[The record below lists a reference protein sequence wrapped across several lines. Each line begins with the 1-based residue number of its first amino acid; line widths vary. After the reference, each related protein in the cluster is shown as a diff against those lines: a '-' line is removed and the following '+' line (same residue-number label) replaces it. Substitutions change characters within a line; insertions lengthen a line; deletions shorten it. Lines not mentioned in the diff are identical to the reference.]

1 MGVVTDMASKRR
13 LVIGAAALP
22 AVLAA
27 GVWTGLGVAGQRA
40 ETATPT
46 GLTARLSASQE
57 VPKPNGARAAAQG
70 AFSAAL
76 VRSGAGGTLSWR
88 LTFQGLT
95 GKATASH
102 IHVGVRGRPG
112 AVRVSLC
119 GPCRSGAT
127 GSAKVDAK
135 TVAALLAGGT
145 YVNVHTA
152 RNAAGEIRGQI
163 AKSAKPPVIVP
174 PSTQSTGTTTGTT
187 EPYPGG

>member
-1 MGVVTDMASKRR
+1 MVV
-13 LVIGAAALP
+13 GAATLP

-27 GVWTGLGVAGQRA
+27 GIWTGLGVAGQSA
-40 ETATPT
+40 ETAATT
-46 GLTARLSASQE
+46 GLTARLSAAQE
-57 VPKPNGARAAAQG
+57 VPKPKGARAGAQG
-70 AFSAAL
+70 TFSAAL
-76 VRSGAGGTLSWR
+76 VRSGPGGTLSWK

-102 IHVGVRGRPG
+102 IHVGVRGRAG

-119 GPCRSGAT
+119 GPCRSGAR

-135 TVAALLAGGT
+135 TITALLGGST

-152 RNAAGEIRGQI
+152 RNPAGEIRGQI
-163 AKSAKPPVIVP
+163 SKSAKPPVVVP
-174 PSTQSTGTTTGTT
+174 PTTPSTGTGTTPPYPT